1 MSISFKLTVIAV
13 EYRCLVELEQLE
25 KCLARRGKILQF
37 PCRKKIENRSN
48 PLKTL
53 SQLSEQTKRSLFA
66 CKIQINY
73 FCNYLKLFY

>member
-1 MSISFKLTVIAV
+1 MSITFKLTVIAV

-25 KCLARRGKILQF
+25 KCLTRLGKTLQF
-37 PCRKKIENRSN
+37 PCRKKFEKIIEAA
-48 PLKTL
+48 L